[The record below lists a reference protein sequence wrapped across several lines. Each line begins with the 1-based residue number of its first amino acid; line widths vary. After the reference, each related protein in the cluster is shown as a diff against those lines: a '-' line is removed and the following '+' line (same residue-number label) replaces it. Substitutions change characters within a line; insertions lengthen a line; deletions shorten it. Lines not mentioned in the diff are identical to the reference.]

1 MFVVGVILIVVVV
14 VTMVMIMMFAAAQQ
28 PRADYVHHQADHGNW
43 DCLRKADR
51 NRRQKSYDRLIADEG
66 GDHCEHDGAA
76 KAGQLAELSGSKY
89 ETRVVGMP
97 TRVGIGECRD
107 QHGACVGRL

>member
-28 PRADYVHHQADHGNW
+28 PRADNVHHQADHGNW

-51 NRRQKSYDRLIADEG
+51 NRRQKPYDRLIADEG
-66 GDHCEHDGAA
+66 GDHREHDGAA
-76 KAGQLAELSGSKY
+76 EAGQVAELSGSEY
-89 ETRVVGMP
+89 EARILGMP
-97 TRVGIGECRD
+97 AGVGIGERRD
-107 QHGACVGRL
+107 KHGDWVC